1 MITNVAYIADNAQG
15 LEKKPGMAF
24 HADTLEKIKGGAVV
38 GADVIDKIA
47 QAFGKTIG
55 EMLVKPGEDAS
66 RWADSS
72 LDNILPA
79 VSAYINAAKMPY
91 KRMGALSGIQPSSF
105 SQYSSGHY
113 APSLRSMQLMA
124 DFWQI
129 EVADFFIPP
138 DEANVAQIAELT
150 ERYNEEVPAEIV
162 KKAVNVP
169 DDLSSRISHRAF
181 LSQNFR
187 RLVERNK
194 DKSADKRV
202 RDIIELN
209 TGTLAAIEECAG
221 AFGATIGEVFQ
232 NPSIECNWYKETRL
246 VYLSYNLEEALKD
259 AGTAAYM
266 IAAQT
271 KTCNAT
277 VIYKYVNGSKIPPL
291 ERLQEIAD
299 VLNLDISDLFLPPDG
314 GGYA

>member
-1 MITNVAYIADNAQG
+1 MITNIAYIADNAQG
-15 LEKKPGMAF
+15 LEKTPGMAF
-24 HADTLEKIKGGAVV
+24 HADTLEKIKDGAIV

-72 LDNILPA
+72 LDNILSA

-138 DEANVAQIAELT
+138 DDANVEHIAELT

-162 KKAVNVP
+162 KKVVNVP
-169 DDLSSRISHRAF
+169 EDIENRISHRAF

-246 VYLSYNLEEALKD
+246 VYLSYNLEEALQD
-259 AGTAAYM
+259 ARESACTVAAK
-266 IAAQT
+266 T
-271 KTCNAT
+271 KMCNTT
-277 VIYKYVNGSKIPPL
+277 VIYKYVNGTKIPPL
-291 ERLQEIAD
+291 EKLQEIAD
-299 VLNLDISDLFLPPDG
+299 VLKTDISDLFLPPDG